1 MDHALKMINRT
12 LHPGKERFSLLPQ
25 SKPTQVVIF
34 SLLPW
39 LLAWMYTP
47 GDQFHL
53 LGAEPT
59 AVVPIFV
66 PTEATTHSPSLTFVF
81 T

>member
-1 MDHALKMINRT
+1 
-12 LHPGKERFSLLPQ
+12 
-25 SKPTQVVIF
+25 
-34 SLLPW
+34 
-39 LLAWMYTP
+39 MYMP
-47 GDQFHL
+47 GDQLHL

-66 PTEATTHSPSLTFVF
+66 STEATTHSPSLTFVF

>member
-1 MDHALKMINRT
+1 
-12 LHPGKERFSLLPQ
+12 
-25 SKPTQVVIF
+25 
-34 SLLPW
+34 
-39 LLAWMYTP
+39 MYTP